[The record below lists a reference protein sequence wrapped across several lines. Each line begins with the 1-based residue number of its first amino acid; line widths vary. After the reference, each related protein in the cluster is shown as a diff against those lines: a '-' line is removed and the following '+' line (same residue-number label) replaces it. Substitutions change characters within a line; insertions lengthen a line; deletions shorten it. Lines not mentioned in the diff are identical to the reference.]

1 MKSSWRTA
9 SCTVVSCAL
18 VAVCGQLPAAEPGTA
33 PLAIQRVEND
43 AQSAV
48 VRAKV
53 SSEHR
58 AGGTVVGFES
68 VAAPANTVSATKA
81 EFALVDGERD
91 RNGGSLA
98 VLHDG
103 RIPTDED
110 QPSANFFFRAGTDG
124 GRLRLDLG
132 SVIAVK
138 QVNSYSWHTN
148 TRAPQV
154 YKLYAADGTANGFN
168 AAPRKGTDPESCG
181 WKLVASV
188 DTRPMQGDWGGQHGA
203 TVSDPD
209 SDVLGRFRYLLF
221 DISRTESRDAF
232 GNTFFSEI
240 DVIDADGPAPVAATS
255 GEGERIVKSFE
266 TEDGKHR
273 FTIDATAA
281 PDLMEWADAKLRPVV
296 LQWYPKIVDMLPSD
310 GFVAATHVTLRFQ
323 NDMGGTPAYASA
335 GRISLNSD
343 WFRRELNREARGCV
357 VHELVH
363 VVQDYGRAPR
373 RNPRATPM
381 PGWLVEG
388 IADYIRWFLYE
399 PESKGAEITPRSI
412 ERARYDASY
421 RVSANFLDWVVNHH
435 DPEIVRK
442 LNAAAREGKYAE
454 GLWKDWS
461 GKPLQDLG
469 DLWKKHHEA
478 RLAETMSRP

>member
-1 MKSSWRTA
+1 MTPSRPFST
-9 SCTVVSCAL
+9 CTVFSCAL
-18 VAVCGQLPAAEPGTA
+18 VAICGLLRAAEPTTV
-33 PLAIQRVEND
+33 PLSVPQVGID
-43 AQSAV
+43 AQTADSG
-48 VRAKV
+48 AKV
-53 SSEHR
+53 SVEHR
-58 AGGTVVGFES
+58 ADGTVFRFES
-68 VAAPANTVSATKA
+68 VPMPSSNDAATKA

-91 RNGGSLA
+91 RNGGQLG

-103 RIPTDED
+103 RVPTDAD

-132 SVIAVK
+132 RVIAVQ
-138 QVNSYSWHTN
+138 QVNTYSWHTS

-154 YKLYAADGTANGFN
+154 YKLYAADGTAGGFD

-181 WKLVASV
+181 WKHVASV
-188 DTRPMQGDWGGQHGA
+188 DTRPKDGLWGGQHGA
-203 TVSDPD
+203 TVSDPL
-209 SDVLGRFRYLLF
+209 SGVLGQFRYLLF

-232 GNTFFSEI
+232 GNTFYSEI
-240 DVIDADGPAPVAATS
+240 DVIDADGPTPVAATS
-255 GEGERIVKSFE
+255 GEGQRIVKSFE
-266 TEDGKHR
+266 TEDGKYR

-281 PDLMEWADAKLRPVV
+281 PDLMEWAETKLRPVV
-296 LQWYPKIVDMLPSD
+296 QQWYPKIVDMLPSD
-310 GFVAATHVTLRFQ
+310 GFVAATHFTLLFRS
-323 NDMGGTPAYASA
+323 DMGGTPASA
-335 GRISLNSD
+335 GGGRINLNSD

-399 PESKGAEITPRSI
+399 PESKGAEITARNI

-421 RVSANFLDWVVNHH
+421 RVSANFLDWVVTHH
-435 DPEIVRK
+435 DQEIIRK
-442 LNAAAREGKYAE
+442 LNTAAREGKYAE
-454 GLWKDWS
+454 ELWKDWT
-461 GKPLQDLG
+461 GKTLQELG
-469 DLWKKHHEA
+469 DQWKKHHET
-478 RLAETMSRP
+478 RLAETGSNP